1 MEKEAGLI
9 KQIEDWCGGKIRLV
23 RGTRKQEK
31 RHNTGIRAKSRKHTE
46 YTCCKVN

>member
-9 KQIEDWCGGKIRLV
+9 KQIRKIRLV